1 MSASLRSSVL
11 RLAGLLAVAA
21 LVIGFVGSVQAHQ
34 PAHAPLHLPPRGT
47 QSVTLGCAAS
57 VLGPTSPGWLS
68 PSNGTLV
75 AGPIAWPVLRR
86 YAGSLPA
93 AGLAPRDGLAPAV
106 KALVGVAIG
115 TVVRVSVPASERTRL
130 SLYYITADPRNAA
143 GHYRVADGERD
154 VTFDACAPGPGVA
167 RTTQFA
173 GYFIV
178 AGAQCARID
187 IYTTASRQPLR
198 RQIPFGVPQRSCPA
212 TG

>member
-1 MSASLRSSVL
+1 MSASLRSSVS
-11 RLAGLLAVAA
+11 RVAGVLAVAA
-21 LVIGFVGSVQAHQ
+21 LVVGSVGSVQAHQ
-34 PAHAPLHLPPRGT
+34 PAHAPVQMPPRGT

-57 VLGPTSPGWLS
+57 VLGQTVPGWLS

-86 YAGSLPA
+86 YAASLPA
-93 AGLAPRDGLAPAV
+93 AALAPRDGLALAV
-106 KALVGVAIG
+106 KALVGVATG
-115 TVVRVSVPASERTRL
+115 TVVRVSVPTSERTRL

-143 GHYRVADGERD
+143 GYYRVVDGERD

-187 IYTTASRQPLR
+187 VYTTASPQPLR

-212 TG
+212 TR

>member
-1 MSASLRSSVL
+1 MSACVRSSVS
-11 RLAGLLAVAA
+11 RVAGVLVVAA
-21 LVIGFVGSVQAHQ
+21 LVVGFAGSVQAHQ
-34 PAHAPLHLPPRGT
+34 PAHAPVQLPPRGT

-57 VLGPTSPGWLS
+57 VVGPTTPGWLS

-86 YAGSLPA
+86 YAAGIPA
-93 AGLAPRDGLAPAV
+93 AGLAPHNGLALPV
-106 KALVGVAIG
+106 KALVSVASG
-115 TVVRVSVPASERTRL
+115 TVVRVSVPTSERTRL

-143 GHYRVADGERD
+143 GYYRVADGERD
-154 VTFDACAPGPGVA
+154 VTFDACAAGPGVA

-178 AGAQCARID
+178 AGAQCARVD
-187 IYTTASRQPLR
+187 IYTSTSRQPLR
-198 RQIPFGVPQRSCPA
+198 RQIPFGVSQHSCPA